1 MGENVNKNEVSV
13 EHHIEKRLLR
23 YLIIIVVLHSIGT
36 HVVAQTVEYSYKPLA
51 AEGCT
56 MKYNVVKQ
64 DTAYYIIA
72 TVCSDRMNFLNE
84 STMKIRT
91 FDDDVI
97 TLKGVVIG
105 NGSQSAG
112 LVTGNIILPI
122 TEISSTAQFAI
133 TPEQFELLKS
143 GVAKVRLSMT
153 PMDHERTFKKDK
165 IGKKLYQFYQKA
177 KAKDDNF

>member
-1 MGENVNKNEVSV
+1 MKQLYHIILILLGLLFTITSVSF
-13 EHHIEKRLLR
+13 
-23 YLIIIVVLHSIGT
+23 
-36 HVVAQTVEYSYKPLA
+36 AQTVGYTYKPLA

-56 MKYNVVKQ
+56 MKYSVVKQ

-72 TVCSDRMNFLNE
+72 TVRSDRMNFLNE

-91 FDDDVI
+91 FKDDVI

-105 NGSQSAG
+105 SGSESAG
-112 LVTGNIILPI
+112 IVSGNIVIPV

-133 TPEQFELLKS
+133 TPDEFDMLKS
-143 GVAKVRLSMT
+143 GISKVRLSMT

-165 IGKKLYQFYQKA
+165 IGKKLYQFYLKA
-177 KAKDDNF
+177 KAKDDDF